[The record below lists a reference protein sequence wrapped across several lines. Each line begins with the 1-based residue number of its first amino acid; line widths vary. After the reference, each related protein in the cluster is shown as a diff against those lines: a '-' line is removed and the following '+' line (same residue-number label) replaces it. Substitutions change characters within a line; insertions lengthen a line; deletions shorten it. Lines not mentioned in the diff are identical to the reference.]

1 MIVNAQPLPGSHEY
15 HQAHGT
21 WFPQGYHPYQQGQGK
36 GHPEAAPSAGSVQ
49 GAASQT
55 VTTEGADPSLE
66 AAALELS
73 LPAAGLGELSAES
86 VTDPAVDPE
95 AVVPEE
101 VVARYGYNPSL
112 PSVRAMAGYHP
123 GQYGSSGYPGGQVP
137 PYYSYGISPSQ
148 SSGGGNGGGAPE
160 TSGPSY
166 QTLIR
171 GDYVAP
177 PEDYQHGVADQ
188 WNYYPDA
195 GQGIVSEIPTVES
208 RHGYNPAMPTV
219 RAQEGFAA
227 VDAGP
232 FPTHGYWPLM
242 NQMPFAQQFRDF
254 AQEHGTYNPNLPT
267 VRRFMGTRVS
277 ATATPDTASSGEF
290 SGLSSLMGPS
300 IVDYLREHYQA
311 PEQYPDR
318 PAYGP
323 VSVSRGVS
331 MNRGGMVDDAMR
343 LQNAGTGDHNR
354 LVHMTQGEVDAMNQ
368 IVRSGIGGLRSNGMA
383 INPETGLPEAGF
395 FKDILPSLVGIG
407 AMFVPGMQPWAAG
420 LLAGGTSMLTTKGD
434 LGRSILAGLG
444 AWGGASLGQA
454 AGAAGGAEAAGLTVG
469 GSAVADPVNVVQG
482 GISSAAPS
490 AVGPA
495 TSIPFHSGTQA
506 ANRAA
511 LELGR
516 TSMGTVAPD
525 IINQAAPNLA
535 NISTDLAPQAYASAA
550 GKEIFA
556 AAPWQDQLG
565 LMGKGFGQIGT
576 EALPWSKVAL
586 PGLAAGSSL
595 ADTYDRAMAPD
606 YDYTDESMLDEY
618 DYRGPYLPRN
628 RDLLTPPEG
637 YQHGID
643 PAYQYY
649 SYANKGG
656 YVGGLP
662 TIKAQYGLGGL
673 RSGYEGQKMDLQG
686 MQGQPQNQQPGF
698 NTLANMGAQSMQQPA
713 QPQSIYS
720 INPQTAMANV
730 RRTPQRMPMVRAN
743 EGYPTLE
750 QIIKSQQGKAL
761 ANQPPYG
768 DKIRYGEVYENVM
781 EEKAA
786 RDARMRAALKN
797 VDTSGTKFRTR
808 TGLDF
813 RIGGK
818 GYKTEQLAQNP
829 NLLKQYISRSVNR
842 GSDFLTHAGKEADI
856 RNALA
861 KVGTPSNLA
870 KIGTGGIGAFLATL
884 LSSKSLNVG
893 EMGEED
899 ARAEEIARIRAASP
913 NQTLKEMYS
922 TSDGTPLAIQELMFN
937 ENKKAQGGIAGL
949 PTVMAQEGSAYTKTK
964 EDVEKGKKELI
975 PPWYRRQGINP
986 FAKGNR
992 PYYELEQ
999 IKEAG
1004 INSEEEANRV
1014 RYLADELRREGRGL
1028 DMAMYLDI
1036 TVPHILHQWDR
1047 KKAGLPPS
1055 EWGSYTFG
1063 DQHAIDEK
1071 FERETGIS
1079 YADQRRR
1086 SAAHE
1091 MIGADTGEV
1100 MPLKKKA
1107 QGGIAGLPTVRMA
1120 GNQLE
1125 LPLGGTSPWA
1135 KAVEAYKSGDPSL
1148 LNALLQSMPSAMTGG
1163 FSAPVK
1169 KKALGGPVDIA
1180 ADGLMA
1186 GADPAMQA
1194 AVAERD
1200 MVPTSLDQPQDAEER
1215 AVYDRALLALQGQLE
1230 NEEAQRAVN
1239 EFIEVFGAEAL
1250 AQLEIL
1256 VNAPRDRGGIVK
1268 TANGQDTVGMS
1279 EEDVR
1284 LSNQGPDVIPGKI
1297 IDPQTGRQTA
1307 NLRVGQDEYI
1317 MPADGLEREAMAA
1330 GLPPTAANGATV
1342 VSGREEQLRQMYG

>member
-1 MIVNAQPLPGSHEY
+1 MIVNAPPVPGSHEY
-15 HQAHGT
+15 RQAHGT
-21 WFPQGYHPYQQGQGK
+21 WFPQGYHPYQTPGRGDA
-36 GHPEAAPSAGSVQ
+36 EAAPASGSVQ

-112 PSVRAMAGYHP
+112 PSVRAYDGYGGHAEHP
-123 GQYGSSGYPGGQVP
+123 AVTNSGFGHALLQTGSFGDQVRDLLQQKGQYAADPNQATLVNRQYAA
-137 PYYSYGISPSQ
+137 
-148 SSGGGNGGGAPE
+148 AP
-160 TSGPSY
+160 
-166 QTLIR
+166 
-171 GDYVAP
+171 A
-177 PEDYQHGVADQ
+177 DYQHGVDAQ
-188 WNYYPDA
+188 WNYYPEA
-195 GQGIVSEIPTVES
+195 GEGIVSEIPTVES
-208 RHGYNPAMPTV
+208 RHGYNP
-219 RAQEGFAA
+219 
-227 VDAGP
+227 
-232 FPTHGYWPLM
+232 
-242 NQMPFAQQFRDF
+242 
-254 AQEHGTYNPNLPT
+254 NLPT
-267 VRRFMGTRVS
+267 VRRFMGTTVS
-277 ATATPDTASSGEF
+277 ATATPDTPSSGEF
-290 SGLSSLMGPS
+290 SGISSLIGPS
-300 IVDYLREHYQA
+300 IIDYMREHYQA

-323 VSVSRGVS
+323 VSVGGGRPTVRAAMGGALSILADKEQREAFDPLAALSPIYALKEDKYPEYYMPWKMMQGVS

-343 LQNAGTGDHNR
+343 LQNAGTGDHSR

-368 IVRSGIGGLRSNGMA
+368 LARSGIGGLRSNGMA

-407 AMFVPGMQPWAAG
+407 AMFIPGMQPWAAG

-454 AGAAGGAEAAGLTVG
+454 AGAAGGAEAAGLTSSGVAVG
-469 GSAVADPVNVVQG
+469 DPVSVVQG
-482 GISSAAPS
+482 GLSSAPTAASIGNPS
-490 AVGPA
+490 VSYLSDPA
-495 TSIPFHSGTQA
+495 KIAGL
-506 ANRAA
+506 N
-511 LELGR
+511 LGQ
-516 TSMGTVAPD
+516 TSMGAVDPS
-525 IINQAAPNLA
+525 IISRAAPNLA
-535 NISTDLAPQAYASAA
+535 NISTDLAPKAYASAA

-565 LMGKGFGQIGT
+565 LVGKGFGQIGT

-673 RSGYEGQKMDLQG
+673 RSGYEGQKMDPQG

-698 NTLANMGAQSMQQPA
+698 NTLASMGAQSMQQPA

-750 QIIKSQQGKAL
+750 QIVKSQQGKAL

-768 DKIRYGEVYENVM
+768 QNVGYGEIQQNVLK
-781 EEKAA
+781 EQAA
-786 RDARMRAALKN
+786 RDARMRAALQN
-797 VDTSGTKFRTR
+797 VDQSDARFRSR
-808 TGLDF
+808 T
-813 RIGGK
+813 
-818 GYKTEQLAQNP
+818 
-829 NLLKQYISRSVNR
+829 
-842 GSDFLTHAGKEADI
+842 GSDFRLGGRPRTAEHLTQNPSDLKRWLSSSINKGSGFLDYAGKEANI
-856 RNALA
+856 R
-861 KVGTPSNLA
+861 KVVKPSNLA

-899 ARAEEIARIRAASP
+899 ARAAEIARIRAARP
-913 NQTLKEMYS
+913 TQTLEEMYS
-922 TSDGTPLAIQELMFN
+922 TSDGTPLAIRELMFN

-964 EDVEKGKKELI
+964 EDVEKGEQA
-975 PPWYRRQGINP
+975 PWYNRPLR
-986 FAKGNR
+986 KGNR
-992 PYYELEQ
+992 PIFELEQ
-999 IKEAG
+999 IREAG

-1036 TVPHILHQWDR
+1036 TVPHILRQWDR
-1047 KKAGLPPS
+1047 KKVGLPPY
-1055 EWGSYTFG
+1055 EWGNYPSA
-1063 DQHAIDEK
+1063 AIDEK
-1071 FERETGIS
+1071 TVS
-1079 YADQRRR
+1079 YADELRRR
-1086 SAAHE
+1086 AAHE

-1169 KKALGGPVDIA
+1169 KKARGGPVDIA

>member
-254 AQEHGTYNPNLPT
+254 AQEHGTYNPN
-267 VRRFMGTRVS
+267 
-277 ATATPDTASSGEF
+277 
-290 SGLSSLMGPS
+290 
-300 IVDYLREHYQA
+300 
-311 PEQYPDR
+311 
-318 PAYGP
+318 
-323 VSVSRGVS
+323 SRGVS

-368 IVRSGIGGLRSNGMA
+368 LARSGIGGLRSNGMA

-454 AGAAGGAEAAGLTVG
+454 AGAAGGAEAAGLTSSGV
-469 GSAVADPVNVVQG
+469 AVADPVSVVQG

-490 AVGPA
+490 AVNSTTA
-495 TSIPFHSGTQA
+495 IPFHSGTQA
-506 ANRAA
+506 VNRAA
-511 LELGR
+511 LNVGQS
-516 TSMGTVAPD
+516 SMAGVAPD
-525 IINQAAPNLA
+525 IINQAAPQLA

-861 KVGTPSNLA
+861 KVGKPSNLA

-893 EMGEED
+893 ERGEED
-899 ARAEEIARIRAASP
+899 VRADRRAAARQYAGIEGQVAPTSELDRARFARP
-913 NQTLKEMYS
+913 TQTLKEMYS

-949 PTVMAQEGSAYTKTK
+949 PTVRAEEGRRSILGSMIHDRPAGAPPISWGIAEAIRRYGGGNDEPNPYMPVEGGEEKGSVYTKTK
-964 EDVEKGKKELI
+964 EDVEKGEQA
-975 PPWYRRQGINP
+975 PWYNRPLR
-986 FAKGNR
+986 KGNR
-992 PYYELEQ
+992 PIFELEQ
-999 IKEAG
+999 IREAG

-1014 RYLADELRREGRGL
+1014 RYLADELMREGRGL
-1028 DMAMYLDI
+1028 DIAMYLDI
-1036 TVPHILHQWDR
+1036 TVPHILRQWDR
-1047 KKAGLPPS
+1047 KKVGLPPY
-1055 EWGSYTFG
+1055 EWGNYPSA
-1063 DQHAIDEK
+1063 AIDEK
-1071 FERETGIS
+1071 TVS
-1079 YADQRRR
+1079 YADERRR
-1086 SAAHE
+1086 RAAHE

-1100 MPLKKKA
+1100 MPL
-1107 QGGIAGLPTVRMA
+1107 
-1120 GNQLE
+1120 
-1125 LPLGGTSPWA
+1125 
-1135 KAVEAYKSGDPSL
+1135 
-1148 LNALLQSMPSAMTGG
+1148 
-1163 FSAPVK
+1163 K